1 MISDTAD
8 RGPPFI
14 VGLGVP
20 LRMHGESL
28 SDARHRVETCDSSA
42 GCSWNVRI
50 FRRA

>member
-20 LRMHGESL
+20 LRMHG
-28 SDARHRVETCDSSA
+28 DH
-42 GCSWNVRI
+42 
-50 FRRA
+50 